1 MTKEPVQVFFD
12 ATALVKVGA
21 PPGNETFRRLVD
33 LVRYGFITVF
43 TTDLT
48 MSEVARHHTD
58 VAYET
63 LRPLLNARFLRAA
76 SRYFSIEIPDMSEE
90 DIRNGLKADISD
102 GVAAMFSRLRTTVLD
117 INEVLPST
125 IFDDYDQN
133 KGFFVA
139 RNKKGQFP
147 DAFTFE
153 RLKSVASPERPVLI
167 VSDDPDFCPPVEG
180 DEAFELMNSL
190 EALFGEL
197 GLLVD
202 EPDPDL
208 EPFMDTELRGNIDF
222 LTYVELDDESFD
234 DYRATANC
242 HTIYFE
248 SITAFRQLDEDAPIL
263 VSADVSVELD
273 VELDYYDGTPSEV
286 AAGTAKV
293 SFYASIATNERGEP
307 ANITELRIY
316 DCSLRWA
323 NLTMWYA
330 L

>member
-1 MTKEPVQVFFD
+1 MTNERVQVFFD

-21 PPGNETFRRLVD
+21 PPGNEMFRRLVD
-33 LVRYGFITVF
+33 LVGYGFITVF

-48 MSEVARHHTD
+48 MSEVARHHSG
-58 VAYET
+58 VAYKT
-63 LRPLLNARFLRAA
+63 LRPLSDARFLRAA
-76 SRYFSIEIPDMSEE
+76 SRYFKIEIPDMSEE
-90 DIRNGLKADISD
+90 DVENRLKAEISN
-102 GVAAMFSRLRTTVLD
+102 GVTAMFSRLDATVLD
-117 INEVLPST
+117 INEVVPSK

-139 RNKKGQFP
+139 RNKKEQFP

-153 RLKSVASPERPVLI
+153 RLKSIASPEKPVLI
-167 VSDDPDFCPPVEG
+167 VSDDPDFGPPVEG
-180 DEAFELMNSL
+180 DEAFRLVNSL

-208 EPFMDTELRGNIDF
+208 EPFMDTELKGNIDF
-222 LTYVELDDESFD
+222 LTYVELDQEDFD
-234 DYRATANC
+234 DYQATANC

-248 SITAFRQLDEDAPIL
+248 KITAFRHLSEDEPIL

-273 VELDYYDGTPSEV
+273 VELEYYDGTPSEV
-286 AAGTAKV
+286 ESGTANV
-293 SFYASIATNERGEP
+293 SFYASIATNERGQP
-307 ANITELRIY
+307 VNITELRIY
-316 DCSLRWA
+316 DCSLSWGD
-323 NLTMWYA
+323 LTMWYS